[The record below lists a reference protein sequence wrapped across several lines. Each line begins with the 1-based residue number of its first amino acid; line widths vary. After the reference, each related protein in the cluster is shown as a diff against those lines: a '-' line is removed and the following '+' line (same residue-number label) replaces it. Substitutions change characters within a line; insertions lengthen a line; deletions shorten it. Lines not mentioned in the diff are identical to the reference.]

1 MGLRAAILIGL
12 QCGACIAS
20 EGTAG
25 PGAGQDMRTRLTD
38 KAISQA
44 VREALAESKENPR
57 RHEADVLSADKYQR
71 FADDVHEAKVPDCLH
86 EDALKRQPARIGP
99 ISFSYLYAVPF
110 VILAKVRGKCL

>member
-1 MGLRAAILIGL
+1 MRLRAAMVIGL

-20 EGTAG
+20 EGSAA
-25 PGAGQDMRTRLTD
+25 PGVAQALRARLTD

-44 VREALAESKENPR
+44 VRETLAESKENPR
-57 RHEADVLSADKYQR
+57 RHEADVLSADRYQR
-71 FADDVHEAKVPDCLH
+71 FAAEVHEAKVPDCLH
-86 EDALKRQPARIGP
+86 EDALKHQPARIGP